1 MCGITGA
8 VEFKGLNHLNFKN
21 GGELHNYIASRGP
34 DFYAYEVA
42 DIQEWKVTF
51 GHSRLAI
58 IDLTAASN
66 QPMISDD
73 GRYML
78 TFNGEIY
85 NYKEIKEEL
94 ITLGFLFATE
104 GDTEVL
110 LKAWEAWGQ
119 KCLSKFNGMFAFG
132 ILDKH
137 CQELFLVRDRF
148 GVKPLL
154 YGYLDNGQLL
164 FSSSIAAVA
173 KQVGEQVDL
182 EYCSTGIRYGFFEGN
197 KDASPFKKVKYVMP
211 GSILKFTLGRN
222 LTVEEQVWYSLEE
235 EVDKR
240 VVELINYSEE
250 ELIEKGK
257 ILIQNATSLRLRSDV
272 PLAVSLSGG
281 VDSSSIA
288 AIAKLEVNNLVGFC
302 YGSPKN
308 KKSEGPIV
316 DNFVKE
322 RGIDIHYIHPEYSSK
337 ELGDL
342 LDRTSA
348 AQEAPFFGLS
358 ILAQQEVYKEV
369 HQQGFKVLLGGQ
381 GGDEIFA
388 GYRKFFLIA
397 LQNAWDKKNIIDSLS
412 YLHSFGILL
421 LQGIGDYKLYW
432 QQRDRYIKKT
442 GKDLSFLNAL
452 PSSSVDLLGHT
463 TLRKRQ
469 ISDVQNYSIP
479 SLLRYEDRNSMSFS
493 IESRLPLMDY
503 RLVEFAIALEDRMK
517 IKQGYGKWALREI
530 MKSTVPAYIL
540 KSRVKR
546 GFDVTQN
553 WISTGVGDRIR
564 ANLLENKNKVKD
576 YVSDLD
582 KLENSLKDEN
592 LNNNSNLLYE
602 AMLLN
607 FLVDPI
613 KVPVI
618 SRELKN
624 V

>member
-8 VEFKGLNHLNFKN
+8 VEFSGLNQLNFKY

-34 DFYAYEVA
+34 DFYGYEVA
-42 DIQEWKVTF
+42 DIKEWKVTF

-132 ILDKH
+132 ILDKQ

-154 YGYLDNGQLL
+154 YGYLDKGQLL

-173 KQVGEQVDL
+173 KQVGEEVDL
-182 EYCSTGIRYGFFEGN
+182 EYCSNGIRYGFFEGN

-211 GSILKFTLGRN
+211 GSILKFTLGDS
-222 LTVEEQVWYSLEE
+222 LTVEEQVWYSLEN

-240 VVELINYSEE
+240 VVELLNYSEE

-257 ILIQNATSLRLRSDV
+257 ILIQNATSLRLSSDV

-322 RGIDIHYIHPEYSSK
+322 KGIDIHYIHPEYSSK

-342 LDRTSA
+342 LDRTFA

-358 ILAQQEVYKEV
+358 VLAQHEVYKEV

-442 GKDLSFLNAL
+442 GKDLSFLNEL

-503 RLVEFAIALEDRMK
+503 RLVEFAIALQDRMK
-517 IKQGYGKWALREI
+517 IKQGYGKWALRE
-530 MKSTVPAYIL
+530 MMVHNVPSYIL

-553 WISTGVGDRIR
+553 WICNGVGDRIR
-564 ANLLENKNKVKD
+564 ANLLDNKNKVKD

-582 KLENSLKDEN
+582 KLENNLKDEN
-592 LNNNSNLLYE
+592 LNYNSSLLYE

-607 FLVDPI
+607 FLVEPI
-613 KVPVI
+613 KKPI
-618 SRELKN
+618 ILE
-624 V
+624 

>member
-1 MCGITGA
+1 
-8 VEFKGLNHLNFKN
+8 
-21 GGELHNYIASRGP
+21 
-34 DFYAYEVA
+34 
-42 DIQEWKVTF
+42 
-51 GHSRLAI
+51 
-58 IDLTAASN
+58 
-66 QPMISDD
+66 
-73 GRYML
+73 ML

-85 NYKEIKEEL
+85 NYKEIKNEL
-94 ITLGFLFATE
+94 ITLGFLFTTE

-132 ILDKH
+132 ILDKQ

-154 YGYLDNGQLL
+154 YGHLDNGQLL

-173 KQVGEQVDL
+173 KQVGEEVDL

-211 GSILKFTLGRN
+211 GSILKFTLGHN
-222 LTVEEQVWYSLEE
+222 LTVEERVWYSLEE
-235 EVDKR
+235 EVEKR
-240 VVELINYSEE
+240 VAELINYSDE

-257 ILIQNATSLRLRSDV
+257 TLIQNATSLRLRSDV

-281 VDSSSIA
+281 IDSSSIA

-302 YGSPKN
+302 YGSPEN
-308 KKSEGPIV
+308 KKSEGLIV
-316 DNFVKE
+316 DKFVKE
-322 RGIDIHYIHPEYSSK
+322 KGIDIHYIHPEYSSK
-337 ELGDL
+337 QLGDL
-342 LDRTSA
+342 YDRTFA

-358 ILAQQEVYKEV
+358 VLAQQEVYKEV

-432 QQRDRYIKKT
+432 QQRNRYIKKT
-442 GKDLSFLNAL
+442 GKDLSFLNTL

-463 TLRKRQ
+463 TLKKRQ

-493 IESRLPLMDY
+493 IESRLPFMDY
-503 RLVEFAIALEDRMK
+503 RLVEFAIALQDRMK
-517 IKQGYGKWALREI
+517 IKHGYGKWALRE
-530 MKSTVPAYIL
+530 MMESKVPAYIL

-546 GFDVTQN
+546 GFDVTQD
-553 WISTGVGDRIR
+553 WISNGVGDRIR
-564 ANLLENKNKVKD
+564 ANLLDNKNKTKD
-576 YVSDLD
+576 FVSNYS
-582 KLENSLKDEN
+582 KLESNLQNEN
-592 LNNNSNLLYE
+592 LNKNSNLLYE

-607 FLVDPI
+607 FLIDPI
-613 KVPVI
+613 KAPVI
-618 SRELKN
+618 SR
-624 V
+624 